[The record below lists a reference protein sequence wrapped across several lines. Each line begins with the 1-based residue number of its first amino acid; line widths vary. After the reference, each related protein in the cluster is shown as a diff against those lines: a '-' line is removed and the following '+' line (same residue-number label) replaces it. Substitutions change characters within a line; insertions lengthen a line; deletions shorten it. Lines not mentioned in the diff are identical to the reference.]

1 MSEDLSNLLG
11 AKVLI
16 EHHLPGYCG
25 YIPSV
30 NAENLF
36 AKTYGDITRITK
48 ANSNHNLLF
57 MTKTTGDEVM
67 DERTKQYAFIYER
80 PERNANRDK

>member
-11 AKVLI
+11 AKVKLDN
-16 EHHLPGYCG
+16 HLPGYAG

-48 ANSNHNLLF
+48 GNSNQNLQF
-57 MTKTTGDEVM
+57 ITKTTGEEHI
-67 DERTKQYAFIYER
+67 DERTKKYAFIYEKEVR
-80 PERNANRDK
+80 DANRSR